1 MLSNFSGI
9 SSVPLVC
16 AQQLRRKNLMKNF
29 WNGTWSISDTR
40 HNTFCVKVW
49 KKRKFR
55 IIHKECHTVEY
66 FVSGLSDRKKGE
78 SKPHDDEGLW
88 SVSSVSNGHIC
99 NRIENVKIDWRNLRA
114 IPPTAPRNKVST
126 SGVKAF
132 VACCESKKHEIF
144 ILTFCVVFLR
154 TWRLNFWE
162 DFSPI
167 FFLSFFFSNVN
178 ISLFVNKFF
187 KSKFCLISRIN
198 FFRSSFDVKSRAN
211 DLWWFLFFPRQTYWF
226 FFSFLCPDKWNRG
239 VRAE

>member
-126 SGVKAF
+126 SGRKAF
-132 VACCESKKHEIF
+132 ACLLWKQKTSNFHF
-144 ILTFCVVFLR
+144 NFLR
-154 TWRLNFWE
+154 CFFAHVTIELLRRFFPNF
-162 DFSPI
+162 FP
-167 FFLSFFFSNVN
+167 FFL
-178 ISLFVNKFF
+178 LFKRKHFVV
-187 KSKFCLISRIN
+187 C
-198 FFRSSFDVKSRAN
+198 
-211 DLWWFLFFPRQTYWF
+211 
-226 FFSFLCPDKWNRG
+226 
-239 VRAE
+239 